1 MVGGGAPL
9 VTAWRCTLLELAR
22 LIFMRDLLVYA
33 SQIRPGDGLMRA
45 GFVLAVV
52 AAVRRVRGRVELR
65 LTSGLPFDLFDT
77 DQMTVRRWEAAPTK
91 KR

>member
-1 MVGGGAPL
+1 
-9 VTAWRCTLLELAR
+9 
-22 LIFMRDLLVYA
+22 MRDVLIYA

-52 AAVRRVRGRVELR
+52 AAVRRARGRVELR

-77 DQMTVRRWEAAPTK
+77 DQITVRRWEERRRRRRA
-91 KR
+91 